1 MRRGG
6 LYLAKM
12 SGERPNIVAV
22 NISQLVAQIPLHFT
36 NGKALSYNGRFSRKA
51 SKRQGISSA
60 PTS

>member
-51 SKRQGISSA
+51 PKR
-60 PTS
+60 